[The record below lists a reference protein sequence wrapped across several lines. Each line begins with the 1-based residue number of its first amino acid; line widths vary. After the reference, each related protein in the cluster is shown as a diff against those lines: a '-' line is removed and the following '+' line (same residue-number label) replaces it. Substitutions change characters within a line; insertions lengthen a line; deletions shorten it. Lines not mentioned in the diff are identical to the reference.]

1 VKKVIFALLGAVA
14 MAFIPLNV
22 SAADRSC
29 EITVSSGSKTINY
42 DLNDAYGSNNCHV
55 HVERG
60 ATLIVENGGKIYADS
75 DYAIKNKGG
84 IVIVRDSLTSVRSA
98 LHPAIWSNG
107 GTVQVYGGTL
117 SSAGGHEENI
127 TFTQSGTLTNCGNYS
142 YDTINGAQVNVDNS
156 TCPASKP
163 APAPTPAAEPK
174 PAEPTK
180 SSSEKITI
188 TIISREKTEQK
199 TTSAPAPQ
207 VTQKTETVAETPVET
222 KEEAKEEIKTETP
235 SKAEAEEKAETA
247 AKEEKLPEAGQAD
260 SDNSIAIIIA
270 ATIAALGTA
279 STAVFVNRL
288 RA

>member
-29 EITVSSGSKTINY
+29 EITVSGGTKTINY
-42 DLNDAYGSNNCHV
+42 DLNDAYGSNDCHV

-75 DYAIKNKGG
+75 DYAIQNKGG
-84 IVIVRDSLTSVRSA
+84 IVIVRGSLTSVRFA

-107 GTVQVYGGTL
+107 GTVQVFGGTL

-127 TFTQSGTLTNCGNYS
+127 TFTQSGTLTNCGSYS
-142 YDTINGAQVNVDNS
+142 YDTINGAQVNIDNS
-156 TCPASKP
+156 SCPASKP

-174 PAEPTK
+174 PAEPAK

-207 VTQKTETVAETPVET
+207 TTQKTETVTNTPVET
-222 KEEAKEEIKTETP
+222 KEEAKTETP
-235 SKAEAEEKAETA
+235 AKAETEEKVETA

-270 ATIAALGTA
+270 ATIAVLGAA